1 MVRQAKKLLVFILLW
16 AINSFSGEN
25 IFQKAVEY
33 YKEGNYLEA
42 IKEWKK
48 LEEDYNDWRIYYN
61 IGNAYAKLNNMGFA
75 MVYYER
81 ALKINP
87 KEKRIK
93 ENINYLK
100 IKLKD
105 KILEEPKS
113 PLRNTLEEIY
123 NNLNFNIVFNSFL
136 IIFILLNVLIFLN
149 LLILEKIPKSSV
161 IIFSFMIALLILMG
175 IFLIHYWQ
183 KEKIMYGIL
192 IEPAISVKSEP
203 LEDATELFVI
213 HEGIKVKIFEE
224 IESWYRIGIPN
235 GMSGFIPKKVIE
247 VI

>member
-1 MVRQAKKLLVFILLW
+1 MVRKAKKLLIFILLL
-16 AINSFSGEN
+16 AINSFSKEE
-25 IFQKAVEY
+25 IFQRGVEY
-33 YKEGNYLEA
+33 YKEGNYIEA
-42 IKEWKK
+42 IKEWEK
-48 LEEDYNDWRIYYN
+48 LEEEYNDWRIYYN
-61 IGNAYAKLNNMGFA
+61 IGNAYVKLNNVGFA

-81 ALKINP
+81 ALKIHP

-93 ENINYLK
+93 ENISFLK
-100 IKLKD
+100 MKLKD
-105 KILEEPKS
+105 KISEEPKN

-123 NNLNFNIVFNSFL
+123 NNLNFNFVFNSFL

-149 LLILEKIPKSSV
+149 LLIPEKIPKSSV

-175 IFLIHYWQ
+175 IFLIHFWQ

-192 IEPAISVKSEP
+192 TEPSISVKSEP
-203 LEDATELFVI
+203 LEEATDLFLI

-224 IESWYRIGIPN
+224 VENWYRIGIPN
-235 GMSGFIPKKVIE
+235 GMSGFIPKKVVE